1 MQIIK
6 NRQDWEIELERMSHR
21 LGKKVLTIKER
32 MLRIWKEYFEEFMN
46 EKDERDKAG

>member
-6 NRQDWEIELERMSHR
+6 NCQDWEIELERMSHR

-32 MLRIWKEYFEEFMN
+32 MLRIWKECFEEFMN